1 MNTTP
6 LPIGEIIGFW
16 ASAAMT
22 LIIFSFIYKDN
33 PIYKFGE
40 HVFLGTALGYSLCIY
55 YYNEIYPNAIG
66 PLFPRDGSA
75 PNYWVLLPILLGVFI
90 LLRMIP
96 SLAWTSRI
104 SFAVLIGGFSG
115 IAIPSVIAGNFLPQV
130 VSTMAP
136 VGPGW
141 VAAVNQLILLAG
153 VFATLTFFF
162 FSLEHRGTVGKI
174 SRIGV
179 LFIMVSFGA
188 SFGYTV
194 MARVSLLIGRI
205 QFLIQDWIMQGILG
219 RGI

>member
-1 MNTTP
+1 MSITP

-16 ASAAMT
+16 VGAAMT

-33 PIYKFGE
+33 PVYKFGE
-40 HVFLGTALGYSLCIY
+40 HLFLGTALGYSLCIY

-66 PLFPRDGSA
+66 PLFPRDGAA

-115 IAIPSVIAGNFLPQV
+115 IAIPAVIAGNFLPQV
-130 VSTMAP
+130 ISTMAP
-136 VGPGW
+136 IGPTW
-141 VAAVNQLILLAG
+141 VSAINQLILLIG

-174 SRIGV
+174 SRFGI
-179 LFIMVSFGA
+179 LFIMISFGA

-219 RGI
+219 RHV